1 MINLFYF
8 YFFRLFIFYV
18 RYVKI
23 VWSDESMIRLV
34 ISGNGK
40 VYRKAGE
47 VFSGDCVVKNVKH
60 PLQVMIFGSI
70 CSLGLGKLYFV
81 EDHMNSIQYVKV
93 IDDVV
98 VPQLKKW
105 FGKPGQGRRKF
116 YFMQDSAPCHTSKLS
131 MARLAFH
138 KLNVLP
144 WPSNSPDMNPIENVW
159 AVLKQEVRLRI
170 QEVRGKNVGQLR
182 DIDILKDAIT
192 HCWENNERV
201 KRTAI
206 NACKAM
212 DRRIKTLWDNRGK
225 WTKY

>member
-1 MINLFYF
+1 
-8 YFFRLFIFYV
+8 
-18 RYVKI
+18 
-23 VWSDESMIRLV
+23 MIRMV

-40 VYRKAGE
+40 VYRRPEEALH
-47 VFSGDCVVKNVKH
+47 GDCVVKNVKH
-60 PLQVMIFGSI
+60 PLQIMIFGTI
-70 CSLGLGKLYFV
+70 CSLGMGELYFV
-81 EDHMNSIQYVKV
+81 ESYMNSLQYIKV
-93 IDDVV
+93 IDQVV
-98 VPQLKKW
+98 VPQVTKW
-105 FGKPGQGRRKF
+105 FGKPGRGRRKF

-170 QEVRGKNVGQLR
+170 QEIRGNNCRQ
-182 DIDILKDAIT
+182 LKDIEVLKEAIS
-192 HCWENNERV
+192 HCWYHNERV
-201 KRTAI
+201 KKTAI
-206 NACKAM
+206 NSCMGM